1 MHVIMNIYYDPG
13 LILSSATFNFNISL
27 SGKTFEKKKKKG
39 LNPLVDSAQIVIFVF
54 VTKSRIIWAK
64 VHFFF
69 VCATQNC
76 AVILCKL
83 LIIIMCY
90 LMSQKVMKSSKD
102 HSLGEH
108 YTLGFEE
115 LKIPV

>member
-1 MHVIMNIYYDPG
+1 M
-13 LILSSATFNFNISL
+13 
-27 SGKTFEKKKKKG
+27 
-39 LNPLVDSAQIVIFVF
+39 DSAQIVIFVF
-54 VTKSRIIWAK
+54 TTKSQITWCKGTR
-64 VHFFF
+64 FF
-69 VCATQNC
+69 VCATQNY

-90 LMSQKVMKSSKD
+90 LMSQIVMKSSKD
-102 HSLGEH
+102 HSMGEH

>member
-1 MHVIMNIYYDPG
+1 M
-13 LILSSATFNFNISL
+13 
-27 SGKTFEKKKKKG
+27 
-39 LNPLVDSAQIVIFVF
+39 DSAQIVIFVF
-54 VTKSRIIWAK
+54 TTIIIDNMGK
-64 VHFFF
+64 GTHFF
-69 VCATQNC
+69 VCATQNY

-90 LMSQKVMKSSKD
+90 LMSQIVMKSSKD
-102 HSLGEH
+102 HSMGEH

>member
-1 MHVIMNIYYDPG
+1 M
-13 LILSSATFNFNISL
+13 
-27 SGKTFEKKKKKG
+27 
-39 LNPLVDSAQIVIFVF
+39 DSAQIVIFVF
-54 VTKSRIIWAK
+54 TTKILDNMGK
-64 VHFFF
+64 VILFF
-69 VCATQNC
+69 VCATQNY

-102 HSLGEH
+102 HSMGEH
-108 YTLGFEE
+108 CTLGFEE

>member
-1 MHVIMNIYYDPG
+1 M
-13 LILSSATFNFNISL
+13 
-27 SGKTFEKKKKKG
+27 
-39 LNPLVDSAQIVIFVF
+39 DSAQIVIFVF
-54 VTKSRIIWAK
+54 VTKSRITWCK
-64 VHFFF
+64 VIPFF
-69 VCATQNC
+69 VCATQNY

-102 HSLGEH
+102 HSMGEH

>member
-1 MHVIMNIYYDPG
+1 M
-13 LILSSATFNFNISL
+13 
-27 SGKTFEKKKKKG
+27 
-39 LNPLVDSAQIVIFVF
+39 DSAQIVIFVF
-54 VTKSRIIWAK
+54 VTKQIDK
-64 VHFFF
+64 MGKGTHFF
-69 VCATQNC
+69 VCVTQNY

-102 HSLGEH
+102 HSMGEH

>member
-1 MHVIMNIYYDPG
+1 M
-13 LILSSATFNFNISL
+13 
-27 SGKTFEKKKKKG
+27 
-39 LNPLVDSAQIVIFVF
+39 DSAQIVIFVF
-54 VTKSRIIWAK
+54 TTKSRITWCK
-64 VHFFF
+64 VILFF
-69 VCATQNC
+69 VCATQNY

-102 HSLGEH
+102 HSMGEH
-108 YTLGFEE
+108 YILGFEE